1 MQKTQVNRLLATL
14 GRSSHPR
21 VQESRKRIIR
31 TLQAAGILRKPPST
45 TAAAAAPASSPKG
58 ASTPRAAAAVQAKYE
73 PTIGDARRDHCAGL
87 LFDALRVHA
96 AQSHTAILQ
105 EAAERLEAAVFASL
119 TGESYLEQVKT
130 LRYNLKQNS
139 ELTLLLLYEK
149 EAPEDVALRPSSEL
163 ATKDLQKERRKVAER
178 EMQAKQGDWRENTL
192 QDVRKELGVTGGG
205 LHNCRFCRSNNT
217 IYNEKQTRGGDE
229 PMTTFLYCLDCRKH
243 DKF

>member
-1 MQKTQVNRLLATL
+1 MNKLLASL

-31 TLQAAGILRKPPST
+31 TLQEAGILRKPPST
-45 TAAAAAPASSPKG
+45 AAAAPAASPRAG
-58 ASTPRAAAAVQAKYE
+58 STPRAADAVQVTYE
-73 PTIGDARRDHCAGL
+73 PSIGDARRDHCAGL

-96 AQSHTAILQ
+96 GQPHAAILQ
-105 EAAERLEAAVFASL
+105 DVAKRLEAAISASL
-119 TGESYLEQVKT
+119 GDAAYLEQIKT
-130 LRYNLKQNS
+130 LRYNLKQNA
-139 ELTLLLLYEK
+139 ELALLLLYEK
-149 EAPEDVALRPSSEL
+149 EAPEDVALRPSAEL